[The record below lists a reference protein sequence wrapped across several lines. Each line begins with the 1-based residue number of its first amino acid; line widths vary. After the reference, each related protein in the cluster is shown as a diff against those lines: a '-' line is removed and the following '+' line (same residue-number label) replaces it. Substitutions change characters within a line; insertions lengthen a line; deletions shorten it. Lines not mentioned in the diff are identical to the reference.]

1 MRGRRALPLLAL
13 PLFTLGYA
21 LPAAAQ
27 SRVVASPDGHNRI
40 SLTLDAQ
47 GQPLWSV
54 DRDGHRLVDP
64 SPLGLTL
71 DDGPLATNLALTASQ
86 ASSGE
91 DRYPIVAGKAASAAD
106 RYRAL
111 RVELTQKDGA
121 NRALTVELR
130 AYDDGVAFRTIL
142 PVQPQIAV
150 SVIREER
157 TEFRVA
163 ADSRCWGFNIGSFG
177 KSHEGEYEPVEPAK
191 VRPHNLFD
199 LPMLCES
206 GGKALAITEAGL
218 SDYAGLYL
226 TGRGDGGPG
235 FAARL
240 SPALDD
246 PRVAVR
252 GKVGAPLAS
261 PWRLVML
268 ADRAGDL
275 AASTLVTSLAEP
287 SRVAQTDWIRPGL
300 SAWDWWNGPSLK
312 GVDKAGTNTATA
324 KAYIDF
330 AAANGLPYSLID
342 EGWYQG
348 AGGGG
353 DVRPGADVM
362 HWTPDIDLPGLID
375 YAGRKGV
382 RLWLWFNWRALDA
395 DMEAAL
401 AQYARM
407 GIAGIKVDF
416 MDRDDQAM
424 VAWYHRLL
432 EVAARHKLM
441 VNLHGAYVPRGL
453 TRTYPN
459 FLTQEGV
466 MGAEYNKWS
475 RRITADHNVML
486 AYTRGLLGP
495 MDYTPGGFNNV
506 APADFAIRNDL
517 PFVQTTR
524 AHGLALYVVYESPF
538 ACVSDS
544 PDSYAANP
552 AGLDFIRMVPTSWDE
567 TRFLAG
573 DVGDYVAIARRK
585 GKRWYVGVLNNS
597 QARQVELPIGKL
609 GSSFKMTMWQDG
621 EQPRDIVQAS
631 RTVADSISI
640 DLAASG
646 GAVLIFEP

>member
-1 MRGRRALPLLAL
+1 MNPVRLSLLLSAIVSL
-13 PLFTLGYA
+13 SPVA
-21 LPAAAQ
+21 AAAQ
-27 SRVVASPDGHNRI
+27 TGVSSPDGHNRI
-40 SLTLDAQ
+40 DMALDDD
-47 GQPLWSV
+47 GRVVWSSS
-54 DRDGHRLVDP
+54 RDGVPLIEA

-71 DDGPLATNLALTASQ
+71 DDSPLSTGLTITGRTTA
-86 ASSGE
+86 SGE
-91 DRYPIVAGKAASAAD
+91 DRYPIVAGKAAFADD
-106 RYRAL
+106 RYNAVTISLVEAKGARRAL
-111 RVELTQKDGA
+111 
-121 NRALTVELR
+121 NVELR
-130 AYDDGVAFRTIL
+130 AYEGGVAFRTIV
-142 PVQPQIAV
+142 PPQPQTRAAV
-150 SVIREER
+150 VRSEE
-157 TEFRVA
+157 TEFRIA
-163 ADSRCWGFNIGSFG
+163 PGRQCWGFNIGSLG
-177 KSHEGEYEPVEPAK
+177 KSHEGEYEAVDPGR
-191 VRPHNLFD
+191 VRPHNLLD
-199 LPMLCES
+199 LPVLCE
-206 GGKALAITEAGL
+206 GAGKALAITEAGL
-218 SDYAGLYL
+218 TDFTAMYL

-235 FAARL
+235 FALRL
-240 SPALDD
+240 SSALDD
-246 PRVAVR
+246 PNVAVR
-252 GKVGAPLAS
+252 SRVGSPIAT
-261 PWRLVML
+261 PWRLVMQG
-268 ADRAGDL
+268 DKAGDFVS
-275 AASTLVTSLAEP
+275 STLVTSLAEP
-287 SRVAQTDWIRPGL
+287 SRVADTGWIRPGL
-300 SAWDWWNGPSLK
+300 SAWDWWNGPSVK
-312 GVDKAGTNTATA
+312 AVGKAGTDTATA
-324 KAYIDF
+324 KAFIDF
-330 AAANGLPYSLID
+330 AAANGFPYSLID

-362 HWTPDIDLPGLID
+362 HWTPEIDLPGLID

>member
-1 MRGRRALPLLAL
+1 MIRHEVLGALPLLAL
-13 PLFTLGYA
+13 A
-21 LPAAAQ
+21 VAAPAMAQ
-27 SRVVASPDGHNRI
+27 SLDVTAPGGHNRI
-40 SLTLDAQ
+40 HLSLDAQ
-47 GQPLWSV
+47 GQALWSAE
-54 DRDGHRLVDP
+54 RDGQALIAP

-71 DDGPLATNLALTASQ
+71 DDGPLAAGFVVSGSEAS
-86 ASSGE
+86 AGE
-91 DRYPIVAGKAASAAD
+91 DRYPIVAGKAAAAAD

-111 RVELTQKDGA
+111 SVHLVEKDGA
-121 NRALTVELR
+121 HRSLTIELR

-142 PVQPQIAV
+142 PVQPQIVAP
-150 SVIREER
+150 VIREER
-157 TEFRVA
+157 SEFRVA
-163 ADSRCWGFNIGSFG
+163 PGSHCWGFNTGSFG
-177 KSHEGEYEPVEPAK
+177 RSHEGEFEPVDPAR

-199 LPMLCES
+199 LPVLCES

-246 PRVAVR
+246 PRFAVR
-252 GKVGAPLAS
+252 GKVGSPLVS

-268 ADRAGDL
+268 GERAGDL
-275 AASTLVTSLAEP
+275 IPSTLVTSLAEP
-287 SRVAQTDWIRPGL
+287 SRVAQTDWIKPGL
-300 SAWDWWNGPSLK
+300 SAWDWWNGPSVK
-312 GVDKAGTNTATA
+312 SVAKPGTTTETA

-348 AGGGG
+348 AGGAGE
-353 DVRPGADVM
+353 VRPGVDVM
-362 HWTPDIDLPGLID
+362 HWNPAIDLPAVID
-375 YAGRKGV
+375 YGASKHV

-395 DMEAAL
+395 NMEAAL

-407 GIAGIKVDF
+407 GVAGIKVDF

-424 VAWYHRLL
+424 VDWYHRLL
-432 EVAARHKLM
+432 EAAARHHLM
-441 VNLHGAYVPRGL
+441 VDLHGAYVPRGL

-475 RRITADHNVML
+475 RRVTADHNVML

-506 APADFAIRNDL
+506 SPADFVPRNTL

-524 AHGLALYVVYESPF
+524 AHGLALYVAFESPF
-538 ACVSDS
+538 ASLSDS
-544 PDSYAANP
+544 PDVYAASP
-552 AGLDFIRMVPTSWDE
+552 QGFEFIRSVPTTWDE
-567 TRFLAG
+567 TRFLG
-573 DVGDYVAIARRK
+573 GEVGNYVAIARRK
-585 GKRWYVGVLNNS
+585 GRRWYVGVLNNS
-597 QARQVELPIGKL
+597 QARSIHLPLNQLGKAFHVTL
-609 GSSFKMTMWQDG
+609 WRDGATSSEIVK
-621 EQPRDIVQAS
+621 EQRQ
-631 RTVADSISI
+631 ISGPLAL
-640 DLAASG
+640 DLAATG
-646 GAVLIFEP
+646 GAALLLEP